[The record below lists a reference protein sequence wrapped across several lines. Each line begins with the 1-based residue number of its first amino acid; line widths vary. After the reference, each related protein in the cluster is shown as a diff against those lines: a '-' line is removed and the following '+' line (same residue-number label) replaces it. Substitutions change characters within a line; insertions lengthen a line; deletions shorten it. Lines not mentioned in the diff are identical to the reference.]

1 MEEIIGE
8 QMTLYE
14 LWKVLDE
21 LPETILKNTNA
32 IVYTSEG
39 EFEVENVEYKD
50 NKVKGLKASDEAW
63 HDREDYPEEN
73 KWIIVKDKDGREFK
87 YHQWTGYCYYTYVLD
102 ADGCDGW
109 RSDID
114 IVAWRYDYS
123 I

>member
-1 MEEIIGE
+1 
-8 QMTLYE
+8 MTLLE
-14 LWKVLDE
+14 LWKALDE
-21 LPETILKNTNA
+21 LPITILENTNA
-32 IVYTSEG
+32 IVITSEG
-39 EFEVENVEYKD
+39 EFEIKNIEYK
-50 NKVKGLKASDEAW
+50 NNQIKGLIASDETW

-87 YHQWTGYCYYTYVLD
+87 HHQWTGYCYYAYVLD
-102 ADGCDGW
+102 ADGYDGW

>member
-1 MEEIIGE
+1 
-8 QMTLYE
+8 MTLFE

-21 LPETILKNTNA
+21 LPTTALESTNA
-32 IVYTSEG
+32 IVLTSEG
-39 EFEVENVEYKD
+39 EFEIENIEYK
-50 NKVKGLKASDEAW
+50 NNQIKGLRASDEAW

-87 YHQWTGYCYYTYVLD
+87 YHQWTGYGYYAYVLD
-102 ADGCDGW
+102 ADGYDGW

>member
-1 MEEIIGE
+1 
-8 QMTLYE
+8 MTLLE
-14 LWKVLDE
+14 LWKTLDK

-50 NKVKGLKASDEAW
+50 NKVKGLKW
-63 HDREDYPEEN
+63 HDREDYPEKD

-87 YHQWTGYCYYTYVLD
+87 YHQWSGYCYYAYILHT
-102 ADGCDGW
+102 DGCCDGW

>member
-1 MEEIIGE
+1 
-8 QMTLYE
+8 MTLLE
-14 LWKVLDE
+14 LWKILDK
-21 LPETILKNTNA
+21 LPITILENTNA

-50 NKVKGLKASDEAW
+50 NKVKGLKASDKAW

-87 YHQWTGYCYYTYVLD
+87 YHQWTGYCYYAYVLD

-114 IVAWRYDYS
+114 IAAWRYDYS

>member
-1 MEEIIGE
+1 MKENLKLEILSTKI
-8 QMTLYE
+8 
-14 LWKVLDE
+14 
-21 LPETILKNTNA
+21 IRLK
-32 IVYTSEG
+32 
-39 EFEVENVEYKD
+39 
-50 NKVKGLKASDEAW
+50 W

-87 YHQWTGYCYYTYVLD
+87 YHQWTGYCYYAYVLD
-102 ADGCDGW
+102 AYGCDGW